1 MPKINTNNILD
12 LETAIAGISAVVSP
26 NPYTV
31 GNLISHVTTGQS
43 IGANMPGKVGE
54 TVRNTEGA
62 IKDAVEGA
70 LESGAEKS
78 KKNNKNRPDFG
89 AGFAYGVGSEQQRR
103 SEAAKM
109 KRNVAY
115 NKGGRVDHKSISAC
129 EKSMSKKRGR

>member
-1 MPKINTNNILD
+1 MANKNILD
-12 LETAIAGISAVVSP
+12 LETAIAGISAVVTP

-31 GNLISHVTTGQS
+31 GNFVSHITTGQS

-62 IKDAVEGA
+62 IKDTIEGA
-70 LESGAEKS
+70 LEAGAEKS

-103 SEAAKM
+103 AEARKM

-115 NKGGRVDHKSISAC
+115 NKGGRVSYKSVF
-129 EKSMSKKRGR
+129 EME

>member
-89 AGFAYGVGSEQQRR
+89 AGVAYNIGSEGQRR
-103 SEAAKM
+103 AEARKM
-109 KRNVAY
+109 KRSVAASRGGLISY
-115 NKGGRVDHKSISAC
+115 KSISEMEAKGGR
-129 EKSMSKKRGR
+129 

>member
-54 TVRNTEGA
+54 TVRSTEGA
-62 IKDAVEGA
+62 IKDTVEGA

-89 AGFAYGVGSEQQRR
+89 AGFAYNVGSEGQRR
-103 SEAAKM
+103 SEARKM
-109 KRNVAY
+109 KRSVAA
-115 NKGGRVDHKSISAC
+115 NRGGLISYKSVTD
-129 EKSMSKKRGR
+129 MDR